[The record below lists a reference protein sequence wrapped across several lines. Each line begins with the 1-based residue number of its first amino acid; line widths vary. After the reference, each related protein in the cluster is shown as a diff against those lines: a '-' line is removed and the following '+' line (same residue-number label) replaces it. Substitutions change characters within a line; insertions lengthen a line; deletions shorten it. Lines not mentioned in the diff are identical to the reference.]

1 MAKVLLI
8 DKNVSQGNMLSDS
21 IKGPSAEVV
30 FVHSV
35 EEAVAIFKR
44 ETFDLVI
51 LDSSFETDAAAAVK
65 SVRKSCEA
73 ASEKRIPL
81 VVVAESFSDSSFLL
95 DSGEVDVLL
104 EYPAHLEQLKQVV
117 EQFVGC

>member
-1 MAKVLLI
+1 MAKVLLV
-8 DKNVSQGNMLSDS
+8 DRNVSQGNMLADP
-21 IKGPSAEVV
+21 IKSHATQVA

-51 LDSSFETDAAAAVK
+51 LDVSFEADAAAAVQRIRQ
-65 SVRKSCEA
+65 SA
-73 ASEKRIPL
+73 AAAAEKRIPL
-81 VVVAESFSDSSFLL
+81 VVVTKSFSESSPLL

-104 EYPAHLEQLKQVV
+104 EYPAHLEQLQQVV

>member
-1 MAKVLLI
+1 MPKILLV
-8 DKNVSQGNMLSDS
+8 DRNVSQGTVLADS
-21 IKGPSAEVV
+21 VKGHLREVA

-44 ETFDLVI
+44 EMFDLAL
-51 LDSSFETDAAAAVK
+51 LDVSAEADALAAVQQIRKSAAAV
-65 SVRKSCEA
+65 
-73 ASEKRIPL
+73 SEKRMPL
-81 VVVAESFSDSSFLL
+81 VVITKSFSESSFLL

-104 EYPAHLEQLKQVV
+104 EYPAHLEQLAQVV